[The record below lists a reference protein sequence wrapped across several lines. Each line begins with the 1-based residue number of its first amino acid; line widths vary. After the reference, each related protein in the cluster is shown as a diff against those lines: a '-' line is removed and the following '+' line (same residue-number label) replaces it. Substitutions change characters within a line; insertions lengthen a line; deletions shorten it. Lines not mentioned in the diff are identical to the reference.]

1 METMRNCCQRNV
13 DPAEAIAVLMEI
25 SDVSKR
31 LACNLA
37 KLADQENVKGGNENE
52 QNVRIGC
59 RSCRAAQVRR
69 NPYRCIG

>member
-1 METMRNCCQRNV
+1 MEIMRNCCQRNV

-37 KLADQENVKGGNENE
+37 KLADQKKVEGGRENE
-52 QNVRIGC
+52 QNGRIGC
-59 RSCRAAQVRR
+59 GSCRAAQV
-69 NPYRCIG
+69 PTQWT

>member
-1 METMRNCCQRNV
+1 MENMRNYCQRNV

-37 KLADQENVKGGNENE
+37 RLADQENVKGGRENE
-52 QNVRIGC
+52 QNGRIG
-59 RSCRAAQVRR
+59 
-69 NPYRCIG
+69 

>member
-1 METMRNCCQRNV
+1 MRNYCQRNV

-52 QNVRIGC
+52 ENSFDIFNVFTYAFLC
-59 RSCRAAQVRR
+59 RLRYS
-69 NPYRCIG
+69 